1 VGTARWI
8 LAAALL
14 VSLSAACSTETDLTI
29 RAQGENAEGET
40 VPLSNVRLDVIP
52 YDIDELYEELESETQ
67 PGTEPS
73 ADSIRQLSQRYQD
86 SCAAYRATSDS
97 IEVVQQRATA
107 ITDRTSPEYN
117 QAFEEYQTLVTRERE
132 RFDECQSITD
142 RYTQVRNEYRE
153 ARRAWEEQAW
163 PEERFTAAE
172 AARIGEQPVQAVE
185 TAAQG
190 TATVTVPNGTW
201 WLLGTAPVPG
211 SISQQ
216 YRWNVMIE
224 ASGGEQTIELTSEN
238 AELEPVF

>member
-1 VGTARWI
+1 MGKARRI

-14 VSLSAACSTETDLTI
+14 VGLSAACSTKTDLAI

-52 YDIDELYEELESETQ
+52 YDIDELYEELESESQ

-73 ADSIRQLSQRYQD
+73 ADSIRQLAQSYQD
-86 SCAAYRATSDS
+86 ACAAYRATSDS

-117 QAFEEYQTLVTRERE
+117 QAFEEYQALVTRERQ
-132 RFDECQSITD
+132 RFDGCQSITD
-142 RYTQVRNEYRE
+142 RYTAVRNEYRE
-153 ARRAWEEQAW
+153 ARQAWEAQAW
-163 PEERFTAAE
+163 PEEQFSAAE
-172 AARIGEQPVQAVE
+172 AERIGEQPIQAVE
-185 TAAQG
+185 TDAQG
-190 TATVTVPNGTW
+190 VATVTVPNGSW
-201 WLLGTAPVPG
+201 WILGTAPVPG

-216 YRWNVMIE
+216 YRWNFLVE
-224 ASGGEQTIELTSEN
+224 AGGGEQSVELTSEN

>member
-1 VGTARWI
+1 MGTARWI

-14 VSLSAACSTETDLTI
+14 VGLSAACSTETDLTI

-52 YDIDELYEELESETQ
+52 YDIDELYGELESQTQ
-67 PGTEPS
+67 PGPEPS

-86 SCAAYRATSDS
+86 WCAAYRATSDS
-97 IEVVQQRATA
+97 IELVQQRATA

-117 QAFEEYQTLVTRERE
+117 QAFDEYQALVARERQ
-132 RFDECQSITD
+132 RFDDCQSITD
-142 RYTQVRNEYRE
+142 RYTEVRNEYRE
-153 ARRAWEEQAW
+153 ARRAWEAQAW
-163 PEERFTAAE
+163 PEDQVTAAE
-172 AARIGEQPVQAVE
+172 ASRIGEQPVQSIE
-185 TAAQG
+185 TDAEGAG
-190 TATVTVPNGTW
+190 VVTVPNGTW

-216 YRWNVMIE
+216 YRWNVRIE
-224 ASGGEQTIELTSEN
+224 ASGGEQAVELTSEN